1 MQARGQSSTTRG
13 LSSDGA
19 AGTANGFTRLA
30 LGQKIC
36 QHLAV
41 SYPLAGLKVLDF
53 SRVVA
58 GPFATRMLA
67 DLGADVVK
75 VEPPDGDLLRTWGDK
90 TDGLSGY
97 FNQQNAGKRDICV
110 DLKADGASTLLL
122 SLAKEADLI
131 IENYRPGVMERFG
144 LGYEACSNANP
155 AIIYLSISGFGQTS
169 SWKHRP
175 AYAPIIHAE
184 TGLLDRQSKAD
195 QAPPSNPVLSIADTN
210 AALHGLV
217 GLLSALWMREKTG
230 TGQHIDLSMMAAML
244 ATDDYTHWALDK
256 TPFRPLGGQVRATG
270 YGHIMISG
278 DLRTTWYQLNTAG
291 LVEDGLPIQASV
303 PDKIAARDAALD
315 QWFLEFNE
323 EHVLQTKLDSL
334 NIAWGRVQNAENVF
348 DTEIAQE
355 LELDASVEFPS
366 GPRRIAQS
374 PYRFSNAD
382 SGIRFRSPYRG
393 EHNEQVL
400 EDWLG
405 YSKSELAGLVE
416 DGVLLAQE
424 IPASSDQPSPN
435 QPGDTE

>member
-1 MQARGQSSTTRG
+1 MA
-13 LSSDGA
+13 
-19 AGTANGFTRLA
+19 
-30 LGQKIC
+30 
-36 QHLAV
+36 
-41 SYPLAGLKVLDF
+41 YPLAGLKVLDF

-110 DLKADGASTLLL
+110 DLKAHGASTLLL
-122 SLAKEADLI
+122 DLVKKADLV
-131 IENYRPGVMERFG
+131 IENYRPGVMEKFG
-144 LGYEACSNANP
+144 LGYEACSRANP

-195 QAPPSNPVLSIADTN
+195 QAAPTNPILSIADTN

-217 GLLSALWMREKTG
+217 GLLSALWMREQTG
-230 TGQHIDLSMMAAML
+230 VGQHIDLSMMAAML
-244 ATDDYTHWALDK
+244 ATDDYTHWALDDI
-256 TPFRPLGGQVRATG
+256 PVRPLGGQVRKTG

-278 DLRTTWYQLNTAG
+278 DLRTTWYQLNTAK
-291 LVEDGLPIQASV
+291 LVEDGLDSDASV
-303 PDKIAARDAALD
+303 PEKIEAREAALNAWFSNFSD
-315 QWFLEFNE
+315 QAELE
-323 EHVLQTKLDSL
+323 TMLDSV
-334 NIAWGRVQNAENVF
+334 NIAWGSVQLAADVF
-348 DTEIAQE
+348 DTQIAQE
-355 LELDASVEFPS
+355 LELDVSVDFPS

-374 PYRFSNAD
+374 PYRFSKAE

-393 EHNEQVL
+393 EHNSEVL
-400 EDWLG
+400 TQWLG
-405 YSKSELAGLVE
+405 YGPDELEELV
-416 DGVLLAQE
+416 DKGVLLAQE
-424 IPASSDQPSPN
+424 LPVRSDN
-435 QPGDTE
+435 QPTDDPSESQ

>member
-1 MQARGQSSTTRG
+1 MQARGISPWSRNQWG
-13 LSSDGA
+13 
-19 AGTANGFTRLA
+19 RLA
-30 LGQKIC
+30 LNSAIC
-36 QHLAV
+36 HHLAV

-110 DLKADGASTLLL
+110 DLKADGASALLL
-122 SLAKEADLI
+122 DLVKDADMV
-131 IENYRPGVMERFG
+131 IENYRPGVMEKFG
-144 LGYEACSNANP
+144 LGYDACFQANP
-155 AIIYLSISGFGQTS
+155 TIIYLSISGFGQTS

-195 QAPPSNPVLSIADTN
+195 QVAPTNPVLSIADTN

-217 GLLSALWMREKTG
+217 GLLSALWMREQTG
-230 TGQHIDLSMMAAML
+230 VGQHIDMSMMAAML

-256 TPFRPLGGQVRATG
+256 TPFRPLGGQVRQTG
-270 YGHIMISG
+270 YGHIMVSG
-278 DLRTTWYQLNTAG
+278 DLRTTWYQLNTVG
-291 LVEDGLPIQASV
+291 LVEDGLG
-303 PDKIAARDAALD
+303 PDATVAEKITAREAALNT
-315 QWFLEFNE
+315 WFAAFTDHELLEA
-323 EHVLQTKLDSL
+323 KLDSL
-334 NIAWGRVQNAENVF
+334 NIAWGSVQSAEDVF
-348 DTEIAQE
+348 DTAIAQE
-355 LELDASVEFPS
+355 LALDARVEFPS

-374 PYRFSNAD
+374 PYRFSNAE

-393 EHNEQVL
+393 EHNAEVL
-400 EDWLG
+400 TEWLG
-405 YSKSELAGLVE
+405 YDPTAVSRLV
-416 DGVLLAQE
+416 DNGVLLAQE
-424 IPASSDQPSPN
+424 IPTRSTSTDDPSE
-435 QPGDTE
+435 TR

>member
-1 MQARGQSSTTRG
+1 MA
-13 LSSDGA
+13 
-19 AGTANGFTRLA
+19 
-30 LGQKIC
+30 
-36 QHLAV
+36 
-41 SYPLAGLKVLDF
+41 YPLAGLKVLDF

-110 DLKADGASTLLL
+110 DLKAHRASTLLL
-122 SLAKEADLI
+122 DLVKKADLV
-131 IENYRPGVMERFG
+131 IENYRPGVMEKFG
-144 LGYEACSNANP
+144 LGYEACSEANP

-195 QAPPSNPVLSIADTN
+195 QAPPTNPILSIADTN

-217 GLLSALWMREKTG
+217 GLLSALWMREQTG
-230 TGQHIDLSMMAAML
+230 VGQHIDLSMMAAML
-244 ATDDYTHWALDK
+244 ATDDYTHWALDDI
-256 TPFRPLGGQVRATG
+256 PVRPLGGQVRKTG

-278 DLRTTWYQLNTAG
+278 DLRTTWYQLNTAE
-291 LVEDGLPIQASV
+291 LVEDGLGSDATV
-303 PDKIAARDAALD
+303 PEKIAAREAAIDVWFANFSD
-315 QWFLEFNE
+315 QAELEAM
-323 EHVLQTKLDSL
+323 LDSL
-334 NIAWGRVQNAENVF
+334 NIAWGSVQLAADVF
-348 DTEIAQE
+348 DTQIAQE
-355 LELDASVEFPS
+355 LELDVSVDFPS

-374 PYRFSNAD
+374 PYRFSNAE

-393 EHNEQVL
+393 EHNSDVL
-400 EDWLG
+400 TQWLG
-405 YSKSELAGLVE
+405 YGTDELADLF
-416 DGVLLAQE
+416 DKGVLLAQE
-424 IPASSDQPSPN
+424 LPARADKQRTDDPSES
-435 QPGDTE
+435 Q

>member
-1 MQARGQSSTTRG
+1 MQARGIATQSRNRWGG
-13 LSSDGA
+13 LA
-19 AGTANGFTRLA
+19 FNTA
-30 LGQKIC
+30 IC
-36 QHLAV
+36 HHQAV
-41 SYPLAGLKVLDF
+41 SYPLAGLKILDF

-110 DLKADGASTLLL
+110 DLKAEGAAALLL
-122 SLAKEADLI
+122 DLVAKADVVV
-131 IENYRPGVMERFG
+131 ENYRPGVMEKFG
-144 LGYEACSNANP
+144 LGYGACSQVNP
-155 AIIYLSISGFGQTS
+155 TIVYLSISGFGQTS

-184 TGLLDRQSKAD
+184 TGLLDRQSRAD
-195 QAPPSNPVLSIADTN
+195 NAPPTNPVLSIADTN

-217 GLLSALWMREKTG
+217 GLLSALWLREQTG
-230 TGQHIDLSMMAAML
+230 VGQHIDLSMMAAML
-244 ATDDYTHWALDK
+244 ATDDYTHWALDDM
-256 TPFRPLGGQVRATG
+256 PVRPLGGQVRRTG

-291 LVEDGLPIQASV
+291 LVEDGLG
-303 PDKIAARDAALD
+303 PDAAVSEKIAAREAALD
-315 QWFLEFNE
+315 RWFANFHDQTELE
-323 EHVLQTKLDSL
+323 TMLDSL
-334 NIAWGRVQNAENVF
+334 NIAWGSVQTAEDVF
-348 DTEIAQE
+348 DTAIAKE
-355 LELDASVEFPS
+355 LQLDASIEFPS

-393 EHNEQVL
+393 EHNAEVL
-400 EDWLG
+400 AEWLD
-405 YSKSELAGLVE
+405 YAPAAIASLSES
-416 DGVLLAQE
+416 GVLLAQE
-424 IPASSDQPSPN
+424 IPSRASQESPPDSSEK
-435 QPGDTE
+435 Q